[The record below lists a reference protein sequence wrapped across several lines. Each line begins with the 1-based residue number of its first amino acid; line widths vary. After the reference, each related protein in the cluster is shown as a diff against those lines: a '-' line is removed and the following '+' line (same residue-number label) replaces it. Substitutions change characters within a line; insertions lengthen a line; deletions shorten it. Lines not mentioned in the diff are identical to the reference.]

1 MSVCFGTVTREGSS
15 PVDRLAVIIEGRR
28 ICFPK
33 ISTNARAITSEG
45 TVFWYC
51 RCVEAASLRG
61 TYGELRRC

>member
-1 MSVCFGTVTREGSS
+1 MSVCLVLSHEKS
-15 PVDRLAVIIEGRR
+15 PPLLIDWLYSLKVVE
-28 ICFPK
+28 FVSPK
-33 ISTNARAITSEG
+33 LSTNARAITSEG